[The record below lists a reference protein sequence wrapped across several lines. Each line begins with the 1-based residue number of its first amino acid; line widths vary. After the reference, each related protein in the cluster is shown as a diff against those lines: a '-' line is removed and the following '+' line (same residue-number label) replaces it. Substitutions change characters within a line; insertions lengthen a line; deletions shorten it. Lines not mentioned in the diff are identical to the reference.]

1 VITTKCIISSLGL
14 AALLAS
20 PAVFSPVNAA
30 VISGVVS
37 ADFSGNTT
45 YDLTSLGTLDWAYWN
60 LAANPT
66 TGVPTNSKNGATLIG
81 SATAVGG
88 GNVRGSTTTTGSV
101 PESYFTFSDGTT
113 TASATT
119 GVMSTGIFNTQ
130 LATLGAGVSLMVDL
144 PTVQTYTVYIWASA
158 FSLSSSTFTAS
169 LNGATSFVSSA
180 LVDNTSSSS
189 KDTYL
194 ITLTVTPD
202 NPGDDLVIT
211 AIAGNSLG
219 ASSHV
224 LISGIAVSATAIP
237 EPGTAGFLAGI
248 AALGVGAIAR
258 RRQRAPGVRV

>member
-1 VITTKCIISSLGL
+1 
-14 AALLAS
+14 
-20 PAVFSPVNAA
+20 
-30 VISGVVS
+30 
-37 ADFSGNTT
+37 
-45 YDLTSLGTLDWAYWN
+45 
-60 LAANPT
+60 
-66 TGVPTNSKNGATLIG
+66 
-81 SATAVGG
+81 
-88 GNVRGSTTTTGSV
+88 
-101 PESYFTFSDGTT
+101 
-113 TASATT
+113 
-119 GVMSTGIFNTQ
+119 
-130 LATLGAGVSLMVDL
+130 
-144 PTVQTYTVYIWASA
+144 VQTYTVYIWASA

-180 LVDNTSSSS
+180 LVDNTSSSA